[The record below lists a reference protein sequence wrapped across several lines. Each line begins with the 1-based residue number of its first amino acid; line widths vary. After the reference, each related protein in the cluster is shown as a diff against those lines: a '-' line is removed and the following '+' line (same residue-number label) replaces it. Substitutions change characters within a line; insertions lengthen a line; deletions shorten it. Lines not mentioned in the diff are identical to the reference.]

1 LPCCYSMLKIIHGET
16 VDIWAENRQAVFA
29 NLMDYIAVTSQSVTP
44 CKYSMWTFLP
54 SL

>member
-1 LPCCYSMLKIIHGET
+1 MLKIIHGAT

-29 NLMDYIAVTSQSVTP
+29 NLMDYIAVKLQSVTP